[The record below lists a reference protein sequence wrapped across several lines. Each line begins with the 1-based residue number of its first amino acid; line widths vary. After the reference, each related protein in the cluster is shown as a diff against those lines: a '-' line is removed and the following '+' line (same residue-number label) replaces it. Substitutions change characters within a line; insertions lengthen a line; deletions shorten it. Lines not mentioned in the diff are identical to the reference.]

1 MLNFVDEEIAPAW
14 LDFTYRGHRFLIHS
28 HENQL
33 HLFVDDPQC
42 PDLLLFQVGSHFEP
56 LVEEKG

>member
-33 HLFVDDPQC
+33 HLFVHDPQC